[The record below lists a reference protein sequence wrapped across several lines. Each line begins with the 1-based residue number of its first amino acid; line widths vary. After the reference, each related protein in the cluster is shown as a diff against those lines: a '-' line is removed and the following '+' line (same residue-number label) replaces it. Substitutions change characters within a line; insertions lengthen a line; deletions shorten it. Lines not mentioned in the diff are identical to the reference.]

1 MNSINKLISVNN
13 LSKSYYSIQ
22 NETKVL
28 NNISFDLF
36 ENEFLGIIGPSGCG
50 KSSILNILS
59 GLDNEYFG
67 NINKKNIKIG
77 YMLQEDAL
85 FPWLTVYENS
95 ILNLK
100 INKKL
105 DIKSQEY
112 VLNLLKK
119 YDLIDFKDKYPY
131 ELSGGMRQRVALIRT
146 LASKPDVLLLDE
158 PFSALDSQTRLNV
171 SDDVYRIVKNENKT
185 IILVTHN
192 LEEAIT
198 ICDRIIVLTKRP
210 STIKNIFNIS
220 LSNKSIPTIN
230 KKSKEFDYYYNL
242 LWNEIDK

>member
-1 MNSINKLISVNN
+1 MNSINKLIEVTN
-13 LSKSYYSIQ
+13 LSKSYYSIS
-22 NETKVL
+22 NETKAL
-28 NNISFDLF
+28 DNISFDLY
-36 ENEFLGIIGPSGCG
+36 EGEFLGIIGPSGCG

-59 GLDNEYFG
+59 GIDKEYFG
-67 NINKKNIKIG
+67 NISKKNIKIG

-85 FPWLTVYENS
+85 FPWLTIYENA

-100 INKKL
+100 INKNLNTSSK
-105 DIKSQEY
+105 EY

-119 YDLIDFKDKYPY
+119 YQLYDFKDKYPH

-171 SDDVYRIVKNENKT
+171 SDDVYKIIKNENKT
-185 IILVTHN
+185 IIIVTHS

-198 ICDRIIVLTKRP
+198 MCDRIIVLSKRP
-210 STIKNIFNIS
+210 SIIKNIYNIN
-220 LSNKSIPTIN
+220 LSNKTIPTEN
-230 KKSKEFDYYYNL
+230 RKSKEYEYYYDL
-242 LWNEIDK
+242 IWSDIDK